1 MKLLK
6 GKLVINMNTK
16 KYSVQPTFSYSDE
29 DMIDIISS
37 GVYDIGYWSVIDNDS
52 NEWWD
57 ARSEMPK
64 DSTFED
70 LMYHILKKGE
80 RIIIFDVEDE
90 EEMWH
95 LTLDGLLNGI
105 KLAIQNKYWD
115 GDIDTIDG
123 EVGDII
129 FQYALFNE
137 IVFG

>member
-1 MKLLK
+1 MKE
-6 GKLVINMNTK
+6 K
-16 KYSVQPTFSYSDE
+16 KYTVQPTFSYSDA
-29 DMIDIISS
+29 DLLDIISS

-80 RIIIFDVEDE
+80 RIIIFDAEDE
-90 EEMWH
+90 DGIWH

-105 KLAIQNKYWD
+105 KLAIQNGYWD

-123 EVGDII
+123 EIGDII

>member
-1 MKLLK
+1 M
-6 GKLVINMNTK
+6 
-16 KYSVQPTFSYSDE
+16 KYSVQPTFNYSDE

-52 NEWWD
+52 NEWLD

-80 RIIIFDVEDE
+80 RVIIFDAEDE
-90 EEMWH
+90 DEIWH

-123 EVGDII
+123 QVGDII